1 MATDTLLLGAVEF
14 TDFSAPAE
22 MPFGGRQAMA
32 IHKLPGGKRVIDT
45 LGPDDADY
53 SWSGEFFS
61 NDAYTKALTLDG
73 MRRAGQPIPLIFGG
87 QFYLVI
93 ISEFTPHIA
102 RYPVHVKY
110 SITVVVA
117 ESPMS
122 GALDAVMAGIDA
134 MVSGDLAGAMAL

>member
-1 MATDTLLLGAVEF
+1 MTTDILLLGAVEF
-14 TDFSAPAE
+14 TGFGAPAD
-22 MPFGGRQAMA
+22 MPFGGRHAMA
-32 IHKLPGGKRVIDT
+32 IHKLPGGQRVIDT

-53 SWSGEFFS
+53 SWSGEFFG

-73 MRRAGQPIPLIFGG
+73 MRRAGRPVPLIFGG
-87 QFYLVI
+87 QFYLVV
-93 ISEFTPHIA
+93 ISEFTPRIA

-122 GALDAVMAGIDA
+122 GALDAVLSGIDA
-134 MVSGDLAGAMAL
+134 MVAGDLAGAMAL

>member
-14 TDFSAPAE
+14 TDFSAPAD

-45 LGPDDADY
+45 LGPDEADY
-53 SWSGEFFS
+53 SWSGEFFG
-61 NDAYTKALTLDG
+61 NDAYAKCLLLDG
-73 MRRAGQPIPLIFGG
+73 MRRAGQPVPLIFGG
-87 QFYLVI
+87 QYYLVVV
-93 ISEFTPHIA
+93 SEFSPKIA

-110 SITVVVA
+110 QITVVVA

-122 GALDAVMAGIDA
+122 GALGAIVSGIDA
-134 MVSGDLAGAMAL
+134 MVSGDFSSALAL